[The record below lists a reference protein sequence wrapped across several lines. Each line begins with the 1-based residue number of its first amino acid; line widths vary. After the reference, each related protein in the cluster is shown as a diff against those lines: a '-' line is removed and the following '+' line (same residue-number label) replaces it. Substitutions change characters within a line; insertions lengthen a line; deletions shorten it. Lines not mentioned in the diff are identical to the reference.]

1 MGRPRLNRRVVTYS
15 LADDTLKR
23 IFLLRDHEQNRLQ
36 QRRTRV
42 TLSEIIDDAVRLL
55 DRHTFMDDDPTNGG
69 KFFVPWMGSDEW
81 RCPSC
86 VEAEYNE
93 GEAPSLAGGWIVCP
107 YVKCKKPRPTA
118 SYPEPLPDG
127 WKMQEACVACGT
139 DAKVVEVEAGLRDY

>member
-42 TLSEIIDDAVRLL
+42 TLSEIIDNAIRLL
-55 DRHTFMDDDPTNGG
+55 DRTTFMDDEDPTKNG
-69 KFFVPWMGSDEW
+69 KWFEDWMGTEEW

-86 VEAEYNE
+86 VDAQYNE
-93 GEAPSLAGGWIVCP
+93 GEPPSLAGGWIICP
-107 YVKCKKPRPTA
+107 YVKCHKPRPTA

-127 WKMQEACVACGT
+127 WKILEACIPCGT
-139 DAKVVEVEAGLRDY
+139 HARVVQVEE